1 MAINTTFTSGQIL
14 TAAQM
19 NNLPWGIAGSV
30 ARTTSVSALTSS
42 VADITGVSVTF
53 TAVSTRVYK
62 FTFAIT
68 GQKISTDGWTAI
80 QLTDSANTQ
89 YIEIDQFA
97 PAGSYWNCS
106 GACFKTGLTGSVT
119 VKLRGLC
126 QSNTSNITVG
136 ATAPIILIVEDI
148 GAA

>member
-30 ARTTSVSALTSS
+30 ARTLAVSAITST

-68 GQKISTDGWTAI
+68 GQKQTSDGWTAI
-80 QLTDSANTQ
+80 QLTDSANVQ
-89 YIEIDQFA
+89 YIEIDNNA
-97 PAGSYWNCS
+97 PANGYWNCS
-106 GACFKTGLTGSVT
+106 GATYKTGLTGSVT

-126 QSNTSNITVG
+126 QSNTSTITVG
-136 ATAPIILIVEDI
+136 ANAPIILIVEDI